1 MIVNSNFQDQIKCCL
16 DISATA
22 PRSLKNTTNLITEIN
37 TFNFHKLRLAIKSQE
52 MTSIRSTIFFSTIHT
67 NRNGNINRSYST
79 IAIATA
85 AHRTRSI
92 YDSNTIKC
100 RTIDIISKV
109 FPILINHQSINSIDS
124 RSFITIPTIYTSHCF
139 TSSFYTFIR
148 IKSLSIYLSSSIL
161 GKIFISFCSSLCTF
175 NIMSGKS
182 ILIKETGTRRNLIKF
197 NFIPLARGHKTFK
210 NINTFT
216 QNRKSFTILLR
227 SHTQIT
233 TSFRSKITRFLR
245 TGVFRLQ
252 PLSQKRRSFT
262 SKIQC
267 KLFLHKLKCFILAR
281 SADKQIQIIPTSKFR
296 NILQITLCCINIL
309 SSQPLHADAEK
320 STFTL
325 AATYIT
331 QIEKALQCIRFILF
345 KSLLKK
351 ENTIIITSGAITTTK
366 SKHIIECSKSRTI
379 RGCTIFSS
387 NSIFHCIDTIHK
399 FIHN

>member
-1 MIVNSNFQDQIKCCL
+1 
-16 DISATA
+16 
-22 PRSLKNTTNLITEIN
+22 
-37 TFNFHKLRLAIKSQE
+37 
-52 MTSIRSTIFFSTIHT
+52 
-67 NRNGNINRSYST
+67 
-79 IAIATA
+79 
-85 AHRTRSI
+85 
-92 YDSNTIKC
+92 
-100 RTIDIISKV
+100 
-109 FPILINHQSINSIDS
+109 
-124 RSFITIPTIYTSHCF
+124 
-139 TSSFYTFIR
+139 
-148 IKSLSIYLSSSIL
+148 
-161 GKIFISFCSSLCTF
+161 
-175 NIMSGKS
+175 MSGKS

-233 TSFRSKITRFLR
+233 ASFRSKITRFLR

-252 PLSQKRRSFT
+252 PFSQKRRSFT

-296 NILQITLCCINIL
+296 NILQITLCCVNIL
-309 SSQPLHADAEK
+309 SSQPLHANAEK

-331 QIEKALQCIRFILF
+331 QIEKALQCIRLILF

-351 ENTIIITSGAITTTK
+351 ENTIIITSGTIAATK
-366 SKHIIECSKSRTI
+366 SKHIIKCSKSGTI

-387 NSIFHCIDTIHK
+387 NSIFHHIDTIHK